1 MEQVTDITTHAA
13 FHSDPFFYNCILKC
27 NINTGSSNNNS
38 HARTTSS
45 KLNLLLWNARS
56 LNKQINDFQSF
67 VYSET
72 FDIIA
77 ITKTWLTNNIYTNEI
92 FPSGYTVLRKDR
104 DSRDGGVLLALKDS
118 LNITQLSSPN
128 DFEIISA
135 DIDLSVFCLSI
146 YRPLNSSDQYSILSK
161 FFPWY

>member
-1 MEQVTDITTHAA
+1 MQFSIIQLCQIICAGKLSNSTVKISNTVQKLIHQVNSHPLPPNGTSYRHYHPA

-77 ITKTWLTNNIYTNEI
+77 ITETWLTNNIYTNEI

-104 DSRDGGVLLALKDS
+104 DSRD
-118 LNITQLSSPN
+118 
-128 DFEIISA
+128 
-135 DIDLSVFCLSI
+135 CL
-146 YRPLNSSDQYSILSK
+146 PSK
-161 FFPWY
+161 TVST